1 MMGTGPIDTPLE
13 LAAMAMLGAAFL
25 ITLVRFAIGPTVVD
39 RVVALDVVTTLGI
52 ALVALYAIATEEAS
66 LIDLALAMG
75 LITFIATVA
84 FAYLVERSTLGGID
98 DNE

>member
-1 MMGTGPIDTPLE
+1 
-13 LAAMAMLGAAFL
+13 MALIGAGFL
-25 ITLVRFAIGPTVVD
+25 VTLVRFAIGPTVVD
-39 RVVALDVVTTLGI
+39 RVIALDVVTMLGI
-52 ALVALYAIATEEAS
+52 ALVALYAIITDEPQ

-84 FAYLVERSTLGGID
+84 FAYLIERSTLGGID

>member
-1 MMGTGPIDTPLE
+1 MSGAGPIDTPLE
-13 LAAMAMLGAAFL
+13 FVAMAMLGAAFL
-25 ITLVRFAIGPTVVD
+25 ITLVRFAMGPTLVD
-39 RVVALDVVTTLGI
+39 RVVALDVITTLGI
-52 ALVALYAIATEEAS
+52 ALVALYAIVTEEAS